1 METEDDEDYVSTED
15 DMVSMSPEEKL
26 DTKYLAI
33 FQNNSEEFDEQI
45 ISVENANELKQLE
58 QSMMERTDKGYYRCK
73 IRHETLYK
81 ECMRAYSKY
90 ITPEMLVMLQHVF
103 STQKNESLNHSV
115 ASNAPKGKDYSKST
129 SLLTRVMLTAATQ
142 IVGNLEL
149 WTRIFSKFNLIID
162 TNLVRHLKR
171 KDQNKLKRQV

>member
-1 METEDDEDYVSTED
+1 
-15 DMVSMSPEEKL
+15 
-26 DTKYLAI
+26 
-33 FQNNSEEFDEQI
+33 
-45 ISVENANELKQLE
+45 
-58 QSMMERTDKGYYRCK
+58 MERTDKGYYRCK
-73 IRHETLYK
+73 IQHETFYN

-90 ITPEMLVMLQHVF
+90 IAPEMLVMLQHVF
-103 STQKNESLNHSV
+103 STKKNESLNHYV

-149 WTRIFSKFNLIID
+149 WTRIFVKFKLRID

-171 KDQNKLKRQV
+171 KDLNKVKRQVHQKTIVQAH

>member
-103 STQKNESLNHSV
+103 STKKTNHLTILLLPTLQKAKITLNQRR
-115 ASNAPKGKDYSKST
+115 Y
-129 SLLTRVMLTAATQ
+129 
-142 IVGNLEL
+142 
-149 WTRIFSKFNLIID
+149 
-162 TNLVRHLKR
+162 
-171 KDQNKLKRQV
+171 